1 MMVYVPGLDQVQL
14 GAESAWG
21 TSVAA
26 TSKLGL
32 VDDVSIDP
40 EISVETLKDIRGSLA
55 PGYVDVLNSH
65 QGGASIQG
73 VMSYEDT
80 PYILD
85 SLLMTATPGAATT
98 YVRDYIGQLTTVPTR
113 SKYTVYK
120 GQSGKVQKLL
130 GGLFT
135 ELTVKIETN
144 KPWKYTTKLIGKSV
158 EDGSLASLSDRTQT
172 PIHANTTSVYI
183 DAVGGTIGA
192 TLITAILFSADLTV
206 KNGLGLVSH
215 IGSLTP
221 STYADGMADLS
232 LKMKMAV
239 DTDTAGYLTAILGTS
254 VVQKLIRIKSTTGSS
269 QIAQFDIGATFAKA
283 PKVNTDQDGVVTFD
297 FDMVATY
304 NSTLGNWFKSSVT
317 NSIAT
322 MP

>member
-1 MMVYVPGLDQVQL
+1 MVYVPGLDQVQL
-14 GAESAWG
+14 GAESTWG
-21 TSVAA
+21 TSATA

-32 VDDVSIDP
+32 IDDVSIDP
-40 EISVETLKDIRGSLA
+40 EINVETLKDIRGSLA

-65 QGGASIQG
+65 RGGAAVSG
-73 VMSYEDT
+73 VLTYEDT

-85 SLLMTATPGAATT
+85 SLLMTATPGSGPT
-98 YVRDYIGQLTTVPTR
+98 YIRNYTGQLTTIPTR

-135 ELTVKIETN
+135 EFTVKIETN
-144 KPWKYTTKLIGKSV
+144 KPWKYTSKLIGKSV
-158 EDGSLASLSDRTQT
+158 ADGSLESLSDRTQT
-172 PIHANTTSVYI
+172 PIHANTTTVYI
-183 DAVGGTIGA
+183 DAVGGTIGSTA
-192 TLITAILFSADLTV
+192 ITALLFSADMTV
-206 KNGLGLVSH
+206 KNGLGLVPN

-221 STYADGMADLS
+221 ATYADGMAELS

-254 VVQKLIRIKSTTGSS
+254 VVQKQIRIKSTTGST

-283 PKVNTDQDGVVTFD
+283 PKINTDQDGVVTFD
-297 FDMVATY
+297 FDMTATY